1 MKRRTIQKITPQ
13 RQPSFDQQ
21 FWPILVA
28 LTVLVGIASGA
39 VATILRGPW
48 MWAALMGLPVFAV
61 MALFFLFSIKNYR
74 VRRSLQLAIIASLAL
89 HILVIFTAAL
99 TNIFENRI
107 EQPSKKI
114 AQRPVRTIEISD
126 RKAAF
131 IFQETN
137 ARETP
142 EPIVETKRQTKTTTI
157 TEVQPVPVVEN
168 KPEVSPQITPQKTE
182 SQTVPRQSPELSQLK
197 RQTKPEKPSTAQ
209 PTVSGKSTLEKQT
222 VTQPASPNLQTT
234 NDTAL
239 ANATER
245 QPENSTPQRLQSKL
259 QNTLSETQ
267 MSPVAPSVSRAQTKR
282 SPQSLSQPKA
292 AASTSNANVKRSD
305 PRIPIFTKPSPTL
318 QKTES
323 ATAVQPAA
331 NQPSQAAAQLTRRPT
346 QNRAA
351 RPSLNQQPSPA
362 LSRQPQ
368 IAKTVNRKSSP
379 SVQPTIAEPKS
390 QLATPKRSSVESTIA
405 STTMPIEKP
414 TRSPESTQ
422 KSREQ
427 NSKTLSITRDSAGI
441 AGSGQ
446 TKNLER
452 FDGGE
457 TSPAAQASDSA
468 KRTRSLSRADSP
480 ASLTSSQKSTTRRSA
495 GKNTQPTN
503 ILMADTAA
511 PAKLSGGKT
520 IGEKTTESSAAS
532 IDAASAKSRDNQSA
546 AKGTSMIDLGPT
558 KVVSERKTERRSGG
572 GQTEISELNPESTR
586 RSKQRSNLQ
595 PTLVADTIAAVSA
608 PASPAAATPST
619 EALENSA
626 ELTVGARSS
635 TDSKSGQEQW
645 AATASGE
652 IADAG
657 KTNISNQLSDSRE
670 RATQN
675 TEDASPDDDE
685 EEQLKNQRGTQ
696 RTRLAQAP
704 IIRSVAGA
712 GKGTA
717 KSKSINPTATQQND
731 ASLDAQNT
739 SVKKQTAGVS
749 GGGSNAKPGTPKIA
763 PAATMN
769 PLSSALARASE
780 TENASKA
787 SNANK
792 AVASST
798 RAKPNSGSR
807 TNKLAPTIV
816 ATVKFDSANSKPGNE
831 ESQTNLDANGD
842 AIAKIKRSENSD
854 TSNLAFEVQ
863 APEGPAGLG
872 LRPAESA
879 GIMERPAATDSQQ
892 LQPTPK
898 TRFRSNT
905 AGGTPALNPDAVLA
919 QEAFQDRA
927 PKGMSG
933 AGEPTTEA
941 SIQLGLEFLAR
952 YQTRQGNWTL
962 GGFDSRSSQK
972 IMQLESDTAATGL
985 AILAFQ
991 GAGFNHREFQYASQ
1005 IDRAIQWLLD
1015 NQSEN
1020 GGLYV
1025 PSNTKS
1031 NNACRLYSHGIAT
1044 LALTEAYGM
1053 TQDDRLKIPAQKAL
1067 DYIQATQDPR
1077 RGGWRYFDQPGNL
1090 TSDTSVSGWM
1100 MMALQSGRL
1109 AGLDVD
1115 PETFLSIDD
1124 WLEVAAVPD
1133 NPSIYRYDPFAI
1145 NSKGISRIQGRKPT
1159 PSMTSV
1165 GLLMRIYT
1173 GWDKNDPRLLAGADY
1188 LLQTQLPGDTSPQIR
1203 DTYYWYY
1210 ATQVL
1215 KYVDG
1220 QRWNQWNNLLRP
1232 LLIRSQ
1238 EKSGDLAGS
1247 WNPYRPVPDRW
1258 GGFGGRLYVTTMNL
1272 LSLEVRH
1279 RMLPLYQKNK

>member
-1 MKRRTIQKITPQ
+1 MKRRTVQKITPQ

-39 VATILRGPW
+39 VATLLQGPW
-48 MWAALMGLPVFAV
+48 MWAGLMGLPVFAV
-61 MALFFLFSIKNYR
+61 MAICFLFSIKNYK
-74 VRRSLQLAIIASLAL
+74 VRRSLQLAIIASLAIHL
-89 HILVIFTAAL
+89 LVIFTAAL
-99 TNIFENRI
+99 TNIFENRF
-107 EQPSKKI
+107 EEPSQKVV
-114 AQRPVRTIEISD
+114 QRPVRTIEISD

-131 IFQETN
+131 VFEEPN
-137 ARETP
+137 ARPTP
-142 EPIVETKRQTKTTTI
+142 EPVVDINREQETKTVDET
-157 TEVQPVPVVEN
+157 QPVPVIEN
-168 KPEVSPQITPQKTE
+168 KPDVNPQIAPQKVK

-197 RQTKPEKPSTAQ
+197 RQTKPSTAQ

-222 VTQPASPNLQTT
+222 VTQPASPQPPTT
-234 NDTAL
+234 SDTAR
-239 ANATER
+239 ADATQR
-245 QPENSTPQRLQSKL
+245 QPANSRPQRVQPKL
-259 QNTLSETQ
+259 QNAPSETQ
-267 MSPVAPSVSRAQTKR
+267 TSPVTPSASRTQITR
-282 SPQSLSQPKA
+282 PNQSLSKSTA
-292 AASTSNANVKRSD
+292 SAASANVKRSD
-305 PRIPIFTKPSPTL
+305 PRIPIFAKPSPTP

-323 ATAVQPAA
+323 ATAVQPSA
-331 NQPSQAAAQLTRRPT
+331 NQPSQSAAEVTRRPT
-346 QNRAA
+346 RDQAI
-351 RPSLNQQPSPA
+351 RPSLNRQPSPT

-379 SVQPTIAEPKS
+379 NKQPSISEPTS
-390 QLATPKRSSVESTIA
+390 QLPTPKRSILQSNIA
-405 STTMPIEKP
+405 STTMPVEKP

-422 KSREQ
+422 TSREQ
-427 NSKTLSITRDSAGI
+427 NSKTISITRDSAGI
-441 AGSGQ
+441 AGAGK

-480 ASLTSSQKSTTRRSA
+480 EMLTSSQKSTKKRSS
-495 GKNTQPTN
+495 GKNAQPTN
-503 ILMADTAA
+503 ILLADTTA
-511 PAKLSGGKT
+511 PAKLAGGKT

-532 IDAASAKSRDNQSA
+532 VDAASTKSRDNQSA

-558 KVVSERKTERRSGG
+558 KVVSERKSERRSGG
-572 GQTEISELNPESTR
+572 GQTEIAELNTESTR

-595 PTLVADTIAAVSA
+595 PSLAANAVAAVSA
-608 PASPAAATPST
+608 PSNVPSAPPST
-619 EALENSA
+619 EALDSST
-626 ELTVGARSS
+626 ELTVDSRSVADS
-635 TDSKSGQEQW
+635 TSGSEKW
-645 AATASGE
+645 AAPAFGE

-657 KTNISNQLSDSRE
+657 KTNVSNQLSDSRQK
-670 RATQN
+670 ATQD
-675 TEDASPDDDE
+675 TEDASPGNE
-685 EEQLKNQRGTQ
+685 EEQLKNQRGNQ

-704 IIRSVAGA
+704 IIRSSAGT
-712 GKGTA
+712 GEGSSQT
-717 KSKSINPTATQQND
+717 KSANPTTTQGSAD
-731 ASLDAQNT
+731 SLDAQDT
-739 SVKKQTAGVS
+739 RVVKQTAGN
-749 GGGSNAKPGTPKIA
+749 GGDGRNPKSATTLEA
-763 PAATMN
+763 PTASAN
-769 PLSSALARASE
+769 PLSSGLSRMSE
-780 TENASKA
+780 TGKPGKNSK
-787 SNANK
+787 SNNP
-792 AVASST
+792 VAST
-798 RAKPNSGSR
+798 NRAKQTPGSR
-807 TNKLAPTIV
+807 TKKIGPAIV
-816 ATVKFDSANSKPGNE
+816 ATVKFDSANSETGSN
-831 ESQTNLDANGD
+831 ESQTNSDASGD
-842 AIAKIKRSENSD
+842 AMAEIKRSEDSDNS
-854 TSNLAFEVQ
+854 SLAFEVK

-879 GIMERPAATDSQQ
+879 GIMERPATTDSQQ
-892 LQPTPK
+892 LQPTPQ
-898 TRFRSNT
+898 TRFRSKT

-919 QEAFQDRA
+919 QEAFQDRT
-927 PKGMSG
+927 PNGMSSS
-933 AGEPTTEA
+933 GEPTTEA

-952 YQTRQGNWTL
+952 YQTQQGNWTL
-962 GGFDSRSSQK
+962 GGFDTGSRQK
-972 IMQLESDTAATGL
+972 VMQLESDTAATGL
-985 AILAFQ
+985 AVLAFQ
-991 GAGFNHREFQYASQ
+991 GAGFNHREFKYATQ

-1025 PSNTKS
+1025 PSNLKS

-1053 TQDDRLKIPAQKAL
+1053 TQDERLKVPVQKAL

-1109 AGLDVD
+1109 AGLNVD
-1115 PETFLSIDD
+1115 PETFRSIDD
-1124 WLEVAAVPD
+1124 WLEVAAAPD

-1188 LLQTQLPGDTSPQIR
+1188 LLQTQLPGDTSPQVR

-1215 KYVDG
+1215 KFVDG

-1232 LLIRSQ
+1232 MLIRSQ
-1238 EKSGDLAGS
+1238 EKTGDLAGS

-1279 RMLPLYQKNK
+1279 RMLPLYQTNE

>member
-1 MKRRTIQKITPQ
+1 MKRRTVQKITPQ

-39 VATILRGPW
+39 VVTLFKGPW
-48 MWAALMGLPVFAV
+48 MWAGLMGLPVFAI
-61 MALFFLFSIKNYR
+61 MALFFLFSIKNYT
-74 VRRSLQLAIIASLAL
+74 VRRSLQLAIIASLAI
-89 HILVIFTAAL
+89 HILVILTAAL
-99 TNIFENRI
+99 TNIFENRF
-107 EQPSKKI
+107 EEPSKKVV
-114 AQRPVRTIEISD
+114 QRPVRTIEISD

-131 IFQETN
+131 IFEEPNT
-137 ARETP
+137 RPTP
-142 EPIVETKRQTKTTTI
+142 EPVVDIKREQETTTI
-157 TEVQPVPVVEN
+157 TETQPVPVIEN
-168 KPEVSPQITPQKTE
+168 KPEVNPQITPQKTK

-197 RQTKPEKPSTAQ
+197 RQTKPSTAQ
-209 PTVSGKSTLEKQT
+209 PTISGKSTLEKQT
-222 VTQPASPNLQTT
+222 VKQPANPNSPTT
-234 NDTAL
+234 NDTAR
-239 ANATER
+239 ANTTQR
-245 QPENSTPQRLQSKL
+245 QPASLTPQRVQSKS
-259 QNTLSETQ
+259 QNAPSETQ
-267 MSPVAPSVSRAQTKR
+267 ISPLTSSASRAQITR
-282 SPQSLSQPKA
+282 SNQSLIKPTATAS
-292 AASTSNANVKRSD
+292 AASANIKRSD
-305 PRIPIFTKPSPTL
+305 PRIPIVTKPSPTP

-323 ATAVQPAA
+323 ATAIQPST
-331 NQPSQAAAQLTRRPT
+331 NQPSQSAAQLTRRPT
-346 QNRAA
+346 RDRAI
-351 RPSLNQQPSPA
+351 RPSLSQQPSPT

-368 IAKTVNRKSSP
+368 IAKTVNRKSTPNTQP
-379 SVQPTIAEPKS
+379 SISEPKS
-390 QLATPKRSSVESTIA
+390 QLSTPKRSTIQSSIA
-405 STTMPIEKP
+405 STTVPVEKP
-414 TRSPESTQ
+414 GRSPESAQ
-422 KSREQ
+422 NSREQ

-441 AGSGQ
+441 AGSGK

-480 ASLTSSQKSTTRRSA
+480 EMLTSSQKSTTRRSS
-495 GKNTQPTN
+495 GKNAQPTN
-503 ILMADTAA
+503 ILMADTTA
-511 PAKLSGGKT
+511 PAKLAGGKT
-520 IGEKTTESSAAS
+520 MGEKTTESSAAS
-532 IDAASAKSRDNQSA
+532 IDAAATKSRDNQSA
-546 AKGTSMIDLGPT
+546 AKGTSMIDLGAT
-558 KVVSERKTERRSGG
+558 KVVSEQKTERRSGG

-595 PTLVADTIAAVSA
+595 PSIAADTVAAVSA
-608 PASPAAATPST
+608 PDNAATAPPST
-619 EALENSA
+619 EALDNSA
-626 ELTVGARSS
+626 ELTVDARSIADS
-635 TDSKSGQEQW
+635 TSGSEKW

-657 KTNISNQLSDSRE
+657 QTNVSNQLSDSRQK
-670 RATQN
+670 ATQN
-675 TEDASPDDDE
+675 IEDASPGKE
-685 EEQLKNQRGTQ
+685 EEQLKNQRGNQ

-704 IIRSVAGA
+704 IIRSLAGT
-712 GKGTA
+712 GEGTSE
-717 KSKSINPTATQQND
+717 SKSENSTTTPGND
-731 ASLDAQNT
+731 TSLDAQNT
-739 SVKKQTAGVS
+739 RVEKQTAGS
-749 GGGSNAKPGTPKIA
+749 AGDGKNDKSAAAARA
-763 PAATMN
+763 PAAAMN
-769 PLSSALARASE
+769 PLSSALARGNE
-780 TENASKA
+780 TENPDKT
-787 SNANK
+787 SNSNNT
-792 AVASST
+792 VASST
-798 RAKPNSGSR
+798 RAKQSPGAR
-807 TNKLAPTIV
+807 TQQLAPSIV
-816 ATVKFDSANSKPGNE
+816 ATVKFDSANSKTGNN
-831 ESQTNLDANGD
+831 ESQTNANVSGD
-842 AIAKIKRSENSD
+842 SMAKIKRSENSD
-854 TSNLAFEVQ
+854 NSSLAFEVK

-892 LQPTPK
+892 LQPTPQ
-898 TRFRSNT
+898 TRFRSKT

-919 QEAFQDRA
+919 QEAFQDRT
-927 PKGMSG
+927 PNGMSS

-952 YQTRQGNWTL
+952 YQTQQGNWTL
-962 GGFDSRSSQK
+962 GGFDSGSRQK

-985 AILAFQ
+985 AVLAFQ
-991 GAGFNHREFQYASQ
+991 GAGFNHREFQYANQ
-1005 IDRAIQWLLD
+1005 IDRAIQWLVD

-1025 PSNTKS
+1025 PSNLKS

-1053 TQDDRLKIPAQKAL
+1053 TQDERLRVPVQKAL

-1109 AGLDVD
+1109 AGLDVE
-1115 PETFLSIDD
+1115 PETFRSIDD
-1124 WLEVAAVPD
+1124 WLEVAAAPD
-1133 NPSIYRYDPFAI
+1133 NPSTYRYDPFAI

-1165 GLLMRIYT
+1165 GLLMRIYS

-1188 LLQTQLPGDTSPQIR
+1188 LLQTQLPGDTSPQVR

-1215 KYVDG
+1215 KFVDG

-1232 LLIRSQ
+1232 MLIRSQ
-1238 EKSGDLAGS
+1238 EKSGDFAGS

-1279 RMLPLYQKNK
+1279 RMLPLYQKNN

>member
-1 MKRRTIQKITPQ
+1 MKRRTVQKITPQ

-39 VATILRGPW
+39 VATLLQGPW
-48 MWAALMGLPVFAV
+48 MWAGLMGLPVFAV
-61 MALFFLFSIKNYR
+61 MAICFLFSIKNYK
-74 VRRSLQLAIIASLAL
+74 VRRSLQLAIIASLAIHL
-89 HILVIFTAAL
+89 LVIFTAAL
-99 TNIFENRI
+99 TNIFENRF
-107 EQPSKKI
+107 EEPSQKVV
-114 AQRPVRTIEISD
+114 QRPVRTIEISD

-131 IFQETN
+131 VFEEPN
-137 ARETP
+137 ARPTP
-142 EPIVETKRQTKTTTI
+142 EPVVDINREQETKTVDET
-157 TEVQPVPVVEN
+157 QPVPVIEN
-168 KPEVSPQITPQKTE
+168 KPDVNPQIAPQKVK

-197 RQTKPEKPSTAQ
+197 RQTKPSTAQ

-222 VTQPASPNLQTT
+222 VTQPASPQPPTT
-234 NDTAL
+234 SDTAR
-239 ANATER
+239 ADATQR
-245 QPENSTPQRLQSKL
+245 QPANSTPQRVQPKL
-259 QNTLSETQ
+259 QNAPSETQ
-267 MSPVAPSVSRAQTKR
+267 TSPVTPSASRAQVPR
-282 SPQSLSQPKA
+282 SNQSLSKPKA
-292 AASTSNANVKRSD
+292 SAASANVKRSD
-305 PRIPIFTKPSPTL
+305 PRIPIFAKPSPTP

-323 ATAVQPAA
+323 ATAVQPSA
-331 NQPSQAAAQLTRRPT
+331 NQPSQSAAKVTRRPT
-346 QNRAA
+346 RDQAI
-351 RPSLNQQPSPA
+351 RPSLNRQPSPT

-379 SVQPTIAEPKS
+379 NKQPSISEPTS
-390 QLATPKRSSVESTIA
+390 QLPTPKRSILQSNIA
-405 STTMPIEKP
+405 STTMPVEKP

-422 KSREQ
+422 TSREQ
-427 NSKTLSITRDSAGI
+427 NSKTISITRDSAGI
-441 AGSGQ
+441 AGAGK

-480 ASLTSSQKSTTRRSA
+480 EMLTSSQKSTKKRSS
-495 GKNTQPTN
+495 GKNAQPTN
-503 ILMADTAA
+503 ILLADTTA
-511 PAKLSGGKT
+511 PAKLAGGKT

-532 IDAASAKSRDNQSA
+532 VDAASTKSRDNQSA

-558 KVVSERKTERRSGG
+558 KVVSERKSERRSGG
-572 GQTEISELNPESTR
+572 GQTEIAELNTESTR

-595 PTLVADTIAAVSA
+595 PSLAANAVAAVSA
-608 PASPAAATPST
+608 PANVPSAPPST
-619 EALENSA
+619 EALDSST
-626 ELTVGARSS
+626 ELTVDSRSVADS
-635 TDSKSGQEQW
+635 TSGSEKW
-645 AATASGE
+645 AAPAFGE

-657 KTNISNQLSDSRE
+657 KTNVSNQLSDSRQK
-670 RATQN
+670 ATQD
-675 TEDASPDDDE
+675 TEDASPGNE
-685 EEQLKNQRGTQ
+685 EEQLKNQRGNQ

-704 IIRSVAGA
+704 IIRSSAGT
-712 GKGTA
+712 GEGSSQT
-717 KSKSINPTATQQND
+717 KSANPTNTQGSAD
-731 ASLDAQNT
+731 SLDAQDT
-739 SVKKQTAGVS
+739 RVVKQIAGN
-749 GGGSNAKPGTPKIA
+749 GGDGRNAKSETTLEA
-763 PAATMN
+763 PAASAN
-769 PLSSALARASE
+769 PLSSGLSRMSE
-780 TENASKA
+780 TGKPGKNSK
-787 SNANK
+787 SNNP
-792 AVASST
+792 VAST
-798 RAKPNSGSR
+798 NRAKQTPGSR
-807 TNKLAPTIV
+807 TKKIGPAIV
-816 ATVKFDSANSKPGNE
+816 ATVKFDSSNSETGSN
-831 ESQTNLDANGD
+831 ESQTNSDASGD
-842 AIAKIKRSENSD
+842 AMAEIKRSEDSDNS
-854 TSNLAFEVQ
+854 SLAFEVK

-872 LRPAESA
+872 LLPAESA
-879 GIMERPAATDSQQ
+879 GIMERPATTDSQQ
-892 LQPTPK
+892 LQPTPQ
-898 TRFRSNT
+898 TRFRSKT

-919 QEAFQDRA
+919 QEAFQDRT
-927 PKGMSG
+927 PNGMSSS
-933 AGEPTTEA
+933 GEPTTEA

-952 YQTRQGNWTL
+952 YQTQQGNWTL
-962 GGFDSRSSQK
+962 GGFDTGSRQK
-972 IMQLESDTAATGL
+972 VMQLESDTAATGL
-985 AILAFQ
+985 AVLAFQ
-991 GAGFNHREFQYASQ
+991 GAGFNHREFKYATQ

-1025 PSNTKS
+1025 PSNLKS

-1053 TQDDRLKIPAQKAL
+1053 TQDERLKVPVQKAL

-1109 AGLDVD
+1109 AGLNVD
-1115 PETFLSIDD
+1115 PETFRSIDD
-1124 WLEVAAVPD
+1124 WLEVAAAPD

-1188 LLQTQLPGDTSPQIR
+1188 LLQTQLPGDTSPQVR

-1215 KYVDG
+1215 KFVDG

-1232 LLIRSQ
+1232 MLIRSQ

-1279 RMLPLYQKNK
+1279 RMLPLYQTNE

>member
-1 MKRRTIQKITPQ
+1 MKRRTVQKITPQ

-39 VATILRGPW
+39 VATLFQGPW
-48 MWAALMGLPVFAV
+48 MWAGLMGLPVFAV
-61 MALFFLFSIKNYR
+61 MALFFLFSIKNYK
-74 VRRSLQLAIIASLAL
+74 VRRSLQLAIIVSLAIHL
-89 HILVIFTAAL
+89 LVIFTAAL
-99 TNIFENRI
+99 TNIFENRF
-107 EQPSKKI
+107 EKPSQKVV
-114 AQRPVRTIEISD
+114 QRPVRTIEISD

-131 IFQETN
+131 VFEEPN
-137 ARETP
+137 ARPTP
-142 EPIVETKRQTKTTTI
+142 EPVVDVNRKIETTTVAE
-157 TEVQPVPVVEN
+157 TQPVPVIEN
-168 KPEVSPQITPQKTE
+168 KPEVNPQVTPQKIK

-197 RQTKPEKPSTAQ
+197 RQAKPSTAQ
-209 PTVSGKSTLEKQT
+209 PTISGKSTLEKQT
-222 VTQPASPNLQTT
+222 VNQPASPKPPTA
-234 NDTAL
+234 NDSVRAD
-239 ANATER
+239 AIQR
-245 QPENSTPQRLQSKL
+245 QPANSTPSQTQPKL
-259 QNTLSETQ
+259 QKAPSETQ
-267 MSPVAPSVSRAQTKR
+267 TSPVAPSASRAQITR
-282 SPQSLSQPKA
+282 PNQPLSNSTA
-292 AASTSNANVKRSD
+292 SAASANIKRRD
-305 PRIPIFTKPSPTL
+305 PRIPIISKPSPTP

-323 ATAVQPAA
+323 ATAVQPSA
-331 NQPSQAAAQLTRRPT
+331 NQPSQSAAQLTRRPT
-346 QNRAA
+346 QDRAV
-351 RPSLNQQPSPA
+351 RPSLSQQPSPS

-379 SVQPTIAEPKS
+379 NSQPSISEPSS
-390 QLATPKRSSVESTIA
+390 QLSTPKRSVVQSNIA
-405 STTMPIEKP
+405 STVMPVEQP
-414 TRSPESTQ
+414 VRSPESTQ
-422 KSREQ
+422 NSREQ
-427 NSKTLSITRDSAGI
+427 NSKTISITRDSAGI
-441 AGSGQ
+441 AGSGK

-480 ASLTSSQKSTTRRSA
+480 ERLTSSQKSTKRRSA
-495 GKNTQPTN
+495 GKNAQPTN
-503 ILMADTAA
+503 ILMADTTS
-511 PAKLSGGKT
+511 PAKLKGGKT
-520 IGEKTTESSAAS
+520 IGETTTESSAATVDS
-532 IDAASAKSRDNQSA
+532 AATKSRDSQSA
-546 AKGTSMIDLGPT
+546 AKGTGMIDLGPT
-558 KVVSERKTERRSGG
+558 KVVSEQKSERRSGG
-572 GQTEISELNPESTR
+572 GQAEIAELNPESTR

-595 PTLVADTIAAVSA
+595 PSLVENTVAAVSSPANVA
-608 PASPAAATPST
+608 PAPPST
-619 EALENSA
+619 EALDSST
-626 ELTVGARSS
+626 ELTVDTRSVADS
-635 TDSKSGQEQW
+635 TSGSEKW
-645 AATASGE
+645 AAAASGE

-657 KTNISNQLSDSRE
+657 KTSVSNQLSDSRQK
-670 RATQN
+670 ATQN
-675 TEDASPDDDE
+675 TEDASPGNE
-685 EEQLKNQRGTQ
+685 EEQLKNQRGNQ

-704 IIRSVAGA
+704 IIRSLAGTDE
-712 GKGTA
+712 GTSET
-717 KSKSINPTATQQND
+717 KLENPTTTQG
-731 ASLDAQNT
+731 SLDSLNAQKT
-739 SVKKQTAGVS
+739 RVEKQTAGN
-749 GGGSNAKPGTPKIA
+749 GGGGRKDNSETALQA
-763 PAATMN
+763 PAAALN
-769 PLSSALARASE
+769 PLSSTLSRMGETGKPTRTSKSNNAIASASRAKQSPGARTKNLASSINANVKLDSAITE
-780 TENASKA
+780 TGNNESPTKSNAS
-787 SNANK
+787 
-792 AVASST
+792 
-798 RAKPNSGSR
+798 
-807 TNKLAPTIV
+807 
-816 ATVKFDSANSKPGNE
+816 
-831 ESQTNLDANGD
+831 GD
-842 AIAKIKRSENSD
+842 AMAKIKRAENSD
-854 TSNLAFEVQ
+854 NSSLAFEVK

-879 GIMERPAATDSQQ
+879 GIVERPAATDSQQ
-892 LQPTPK
+892 LQPTTQ
-898 TRFRSNT
+898 TRFRSKT
-905 AGGTPALNPDAVLA
+905 AGGTPSLNPDAVLA
-919 QEAFQDRA
+919 QEAFQDRT
-927 PKGMSG
+927 PNGMSSS
-933 AGEPTTEA
+933 GEPTTEA

-952 YQTRQGNWTL
+952 YQTQQGNWTL
-962 GGFDSRSSQK
+962 GGFDVGSRQK

-985 AILAFQ
+985 AVLAFQ
-991 GAGFNHREFQYASQ
+991 GAGFNHREFKYASQ
-1005 IDRAIQWLLD
+1005 LDRAIQWLLD

-1025 PSNTKS
+1025 PSNLKS

-1053 TQDDRLKIPAQKAL
+1053 TQDERLKAPVQKAL

-1109 AGLDVD
+1109 AGLEVE

-1124 WLEVAAVPD
+1124 WLAVAAAPD

-1173 GWDKNDPRLLAGADY
+1173 GWDKKDPRLLAGADY
-1188 LLQTQLPGDTSPQIR
+1188 LLQTQLPGDTSPQVR

-1232 LLIRSQ
+1232 MLIRSQ

-1279 RMLPLYQKNK
+1279 RMLPLYQKND